1 MQALGR
7 HVLLDL
13 KDCDVALLDD
23 YGFVKDT
30 LITAARRVGA
40 TILDES
46 FHKFQPQGVSGIVL
60 IAESHISIHTWP
72 ENAYAAVDIFTCR
85 PSLRAEDAVEFMIES
100 FRSKNYSVVDLKRG
114 AFVQERSRV

>member
-1 MQALGR
+1 LQALGR

-13 KDCDVALLDD
+13 KDCDVELLDD
-23 YGFVKDT
+23 FAFVKDT
-30 LITAARRVGA
+30 LITACRRVGA
-40 TILDES
+40 TILDEA

-72 ENAYAAVDIFTCR
+72 ENAYAAVDIFTCGV
-85 PSLRAEDAVEFMIES
+85 SLPAEEAVSFIIES

-114 AFVQERSRV
+114 AFVKERSRV